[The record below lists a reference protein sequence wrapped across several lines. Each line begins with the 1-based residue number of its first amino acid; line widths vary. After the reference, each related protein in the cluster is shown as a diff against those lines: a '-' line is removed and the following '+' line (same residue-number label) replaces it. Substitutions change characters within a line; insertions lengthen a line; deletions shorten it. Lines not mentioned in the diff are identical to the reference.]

1 MGAVLLLLGIACANV
16 TNLLLARSV
25 GRRSELAIRSALGAG
40 RPRLVRQLLTES
52 LLLAFVGGAV
62 GLAGAFV
69 GVRAIIAFAPAGLP
83 RADAIQLDAAA
94 FLFAFAITSLVGIA
108 VGLAPA
114 LRGARPDL
122 RVDLHSGLRV
132 TSNGQRVLRRALVV
146 AEVALALVL
155 LTGTGLLVRSV
166 ERLLET
172 APGFD
177 AANVLTL
184 QVVASNYRFQPQA
197 VSLQYFNAVLD
208 TVRGVPG
215 VIDAAFSSQLP
226 LSGDY
231 DAYGVRFESATESYP
246 TEGDGALRYVVT
258 PDWFKTMSIQLV
270 RGRLLGA
277 QDRPGGPPAVVL
289 SESFAKRRFGDRDP
303 IGERL
308 RIGPENF
315 EPDRP
320 WDVVVGVVA
329 DVKQASLGLASPD
342 AFYMTM
348 GQWVWVDAVQS
359 LVIRTAGAPSAL
371 VPAVKSAIWS
381 VDSAPPL
388 TRIETMADLLTTSEA
403 QRRFVL
409 MVFTIFAL
417 AAVVLAGLGLYGVIA
432 GNVVERT
439 REIGLRAALGAGPAQ
454 IVALVMRQGM
464 KLTALGL
471 LIGLAAAVATTHGLE
486 SLLYG
491 ITALDPLTYGGVSIL
506 LAGVCAGACLLPAW
520 RAANVNPTVALR
532 SE

>member
-1 MGAVLLLLGIACANV
+1 
-16 TNLLLARSV
+16 
-25 GRRSELAIRSALGAG
+25 
-40 RPRLVRQLLTES
+40 
-52 LLLAFVGGAV
+52 
-62 GLAGAFV
+62 
-69 GVRAIIAFAPAGLP
+69 
-83 RADAIQLDAAA
+83 
-94 FLFAFAITSLVGIA
+94 
-108 VGLAPA
+108 
-114 LRGARPDL
+114 
-122 RVDLHSGLRV
+122 
-132 TSNGQRVLRRALVV
+132 
-146 AEVALALVL
+146 
-155 LTGTGLLVRSV
+155 
-166 ERLLET
+166 
-172 APGFD
+172 
-177 AANVLTL
+177 
-184 QVVASNYRFQPQA
+184 
-197 VSLQYFNAVLD
+197 
-208 TVRGVPG
+208 
-215 VIDAAFSSQLP
+215 
-226 LSGDY
+226 
-231 DAYGVRFESATESYP
+231 
-246 TEGDGALRYVVT
+246 
-258 PDWFKTMSIQLV
+258 
-270 RGRLLGA
+270 
-277 QDRPGGPPAVVL
+277 VL